1 MKNILITGGSGF
13 IGSTFV
19 KNLKKNKSYKVFH
32 PTSKILNLTDLKSV
46 NKFFS
51 KNKIDYV
58 IHTANHHVHPKDSKS
73 KDSDFQLKNNLS
85 MFFNLYINSSHYKR
99 LINFGSGGELPRKK
113 WNKNIKEIDIGK
125 FIPNDQYGLSKMII
139 SDFIKKIKNQKFINL
154 RLFGVFG
161 EKDNWKYRFI
171 PNMCAHAVLN
181 KDLEIHNNA
190 FFDFIYIDD
199 VIETTLGILN
209 KKLKNFDYNLS
220 TGNGYELYK
229 IAEKVI
235 ELNGNKNLKI
245 KMSSSKIMINYVGNN
260 NKIKKDKLLCNL
272 TPIEKS
278 IKNVLVHLKTIKS
291 KITL

>member
-99 LINFGSGGELPRKK
+99 LINFGSGGELTKKK

-245 KMSSSKIMINYVGNN
+245 KMTSSKIMINYVGNN

-272 TPIEKS
+272 TPIEIS
-278 IKNVLVHLKTIKS
+278 IKNVLEHLKTIKS

>member
-32 PTSKILNLTDLKSV
+32 PTSKILNLTNLKSV

-73 KDSDFQLKNNLS
+73 KDSDSQLKNNLS
-85 MFFNLYINSSHYKR
+85 MFFNLYINSPHYKR
-99 LINFGSGGELPRKK
+99 LINFGSGGELPRDK

-125 FIPNDQYGLSKMII
+125 FIPKDQYGLSKMII

-161 EKDNWKYRFI
+161 EKDNWQYRFI

-190 FFDFIYIDD
+190 LFDFIYIDD
-199 VIETTLGILN
+199 VVKTTVRILN
-209 KKLKNFDYNLS
+209 KKLKKHDYNLS
-220 TGNGYELYK
+220 TGKGCELYE
-229 IAEKVI
+229 IASKVL
-235 ELNGNKNLKI
+235 ELNGNKKLKI
-245 KMSSSKIMINYVGNN
+245 KIPSKKIIVSYVGNN
-260 NKIKKDKLLCNL
+260 NRIKKDKLLCNM
-272 TPIEKS
+272 TPIETS
-278 IKNVLVHLKTIKS
+278 IKNVLEYLKTIKN
-291 KITL
+291 KINL